1 MKSVANICLRM
12 SPAHGKSL
20 NHRMVEAERDLWSLP
35 CPACL
40 LNQFHLEQ
48 VAQGHVQ
55 VVSED
60 P

>member
-1 MKSVANICLRM
+1 M

-20 NHRMVEAERDLWSLP
+20 NHRMVEAEGDLWSLP

-55 VVSED
+55 VASED